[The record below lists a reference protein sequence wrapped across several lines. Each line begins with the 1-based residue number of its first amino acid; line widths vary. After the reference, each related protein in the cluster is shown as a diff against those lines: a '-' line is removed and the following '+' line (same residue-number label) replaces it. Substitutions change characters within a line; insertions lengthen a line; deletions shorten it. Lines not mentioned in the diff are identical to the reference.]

1 MNKDFATSFLQIIEH
16 EKNQD
21 VEQTAEILK
30 SLPLTKLVESGYAIN
45 NLILQNIRTG
55 LAGKIYVE
63 LGPDNAI
70 SDEIKQ
76 NDIKVGDIVIIKNYQ
91 KDSQSY
97 SKHSKRDN
105 KHNKS
110 KEKLRNGA
118 SKNTDLEDISCS
130 GVVYKMSQ
138 QLLVIS
144 IDEAQENN
152 ATMLYKFNRFYTVK
166 TTNTIVYKRMESTM
180 RKLFE
185 FEETPSNHIV
195 QLLLN
200 LSSFTPRH
208 IAEDVTFFNKG
219 LNQSQMDAI
228 KFSLSNNIS
237 IIHGPPGTGKTYTL
251 IELILQLVKNKDQR
265 VLVCGPSNISVD
277 TILERLSKH
286 LPGNLLLRIGHPA
299 RLLECNLS
307 HSLDILCKSGENG
320 QILKDIYKDIDKTI
334 KDIKKI
340 KSFKERKEA
349 WQEVKQL
356 RKELRVR
363 ERKIIKDLVIEARVV
378 IATLHGSSSKDLCS
392 VYNTEQKLF
401 DTIIIDEVSQSL
413 EPQCWIPL
421 ISHYKSNYTKLVLA
435 GDNKQLPPTV
445 KTEDDNEIKL
455 KLETTIF
462 DRLEKIYKDQFKNLL
477 NVQYRMNSQIMEF
490 ASDEMYQ
497 GKLIADESVSNK
509 TLLDLPNVEENDDT
523 ISPVIWYDT
532 QGDDFVESMEI
543 ISTNSSSNS
552 ISNIIGSKYN
562 ENEALLVKL
571 HVKHLVDSNV
581 SEDDIGVIS
590 PYSAQVSLLKKIIHP
605 NYPNIEISTVDG
617 FQGREKE
624 VIILTLV
631 RNNENFEIGFLSE
644 ERRLNVAMT
653 RPKKQLCVIGS
664 IEMLQRCGNQYLKRW
679 ANWSEENSDL
689 RYPDINELYAI
700 NDS

>member
-110 KEKLRNGA
+110 KEKSRNGA

>member
-1 MNKDFATSFLQIIEH
+1 MNKDFAISFLQCIEH
-16 EKNQD
+16 ERDQD
-21 VEQTAEILK
+21 VEQTAQILK

-45 NLILQNIRTG
+45 NLILQDIRTG
-55 LAGKIYVE
+55 LAGKLYVE
-63 LGPDNAI
+63 LRPDNAI
-70 SDEIKQ
+70 TDEIKQ
-76 NDIKVGDIVIIKNYQ
+76 NDIKVGDIVIIKNNQ
-91 KDSQSY
+91 KDSQSR
-97 SKHSKRDN
+97 SMRSKRNNNRHKTKN
-105 KHNKS
+105 K
-110 KEKLRNGA
+110 LIDGT
-118 SKNTDLEDISCS
+118 SKNTELEDISCN
-130 GVVYKMSQ
+130 GVVYKMSK

-144 IDEAQENN
+144 VDEAQENN
-152 ATMLYKFNRFYTVK
+152 ATTLYNFNRLYIVK

-200 LSSFTPRH
+200 LSSFTPQP

-228 KFSLSNNIS
+228 KFTLSNDIS

-251 IELILQLVKNKDQR
+251 IELILQLVKNKKQR

-286 LPGNLLLRIGHPA
+286 LSGDLLLRIGHPA
-299 RLLECNLS
+299 RLLDSNLS
-307 HSLDILCKSGENG
+307 HSLDILCRSGENG
-320 QILKDIYKDIDKTI
+320 QILKGIYKDIDNTI
-334 KDIKKI
+334 KSIKKI
-340 KSFKERKEA
+340 KSFKERREA

-363 ERKIIKDLVIEARVV
+363 ERKIVKDLIMEARVIV
-378 IATLHGSSSKDLCS
+378 ATLHGSSSKDLCS
-392 VYNTEQKLF
+392 LYNTEQKLF

-445 KTEDDNEIKL
+445 KTEDDNKIKL

-462 DRLEKIYKDQFKNLL
+462 DRLERIYKDQFKNLL

-490 ASDEMYQ
+490 ASQEMYQ
-497 GKLIADESVSNK
+497 SKLIADESVSSK
-509 TLLDLPNVEENDDT
+509 ILLDLPDVKENDNT

-532 QGDDFVESMEI
+532 QGDDFTESKEMT
-543 ISTNSSSNS
+543 SNHSNSSIN
-552 ISNIIGSKYN
+552 NIIGSKYN

-571 HVKHLVDSNV
+571 HVKHLVGSNV
-581 SEDDIGVIS
+581 PEDAIGIIS
-590 PYSAQVSLLKKIIHP
+590 PYSAQVSLLKKIISS

-653 RPKKQLCVIGS
+653 RPKKQLCVVGS
-664 IEMLQRCGNQYLKRW
+664 IEMLQRCGNQYLRHW
-679 ANWSEENSDL
+679 ANWNEENSDL
-689 RYPDINELYAI
+689 RYPDIDELYEM
-700 NDS
+700 NES

>member
-152 ATMLYKFNRFYTVK
+152 ATMLYKFNRFYIVK

-340 KSFKERKEA
+340 KSFKERREA

-363 ERKIIKDLVIEARVV
+363 ERKIIKDLVMEARVV

-532 QGDDFVESMEI
+532 QGDDFVESKEI

>member
-110 KEKLRNGA
+110 KEKSRNGA

-152 ATMLYKFNRFYTVK
+152 ATMLYKFNRFYIVK

-340 KSFKERKEA
+340 KSFKERREA

-363 ERKIIKDLVIEARVV
+363 ERKIIKDLVMEARVV

-509 TLLDLPNVEENDDT
+509 TLLYLPNVEENDDT

-532 QGDDFVESMEI
+532 QGDDFVESKEI

>member
-110 KEKLRNGA
+110 KEKSRNGA

-152 ATMLYKFNRFYTVK
+152 ATMLYKFNRFYIVK

-340 KSFKERKEA
+340 KSFKERREA

-363 ERKIIKDLVIEARVV
+363 ERKIIKDLVMEARVV

-532 QGDDFVESMEI
+532 QGDDFVESKEI

>member
-110 KEKLRNGA
+110 KEKSRNGA

-152 ATMLYKFNRFYTVK
+152 ATMLYKFNRFYIVK

-340 KSFKERKEA
+340 KSFKERREA

-363 ERKIIKDLVIEARVV
+363 ERKIIKDLVMEARVV

-532 QGDDFVESMEI
+532 QGDDFVESKEI

-700 NDS
+700 NYS